1 MLTVIESKIRKLQQ
15 EFFSQSSFDLSL
27 GDSIIS
33 SNLSINWQEIDS
45 IFFAGD
51 NLISLKKLLQYSPE
65 IIDLC

>member
-1 MLTVIESKIRKLQQ
+1 MSNEVGVNMLTVIESKIRKLQQ

-45 IFFAGD
+45 VF
-51 NLISLKKLLQYSPE
+51 LLAT
-65 IIDLC
+65 I